1 MGSLGGR
8 ASTADGASMDTDR
21 LQVFSMGGPAP
32 LLDVT
37 PDCIDWPEEG
47 GPNLTVMDVLDILG
61 KHPSYCAIICLDP
74 HSTRW
79 ELDVDEEMRWGGTYQ
94 LVVFACPRCTLCKGC
109 CTRQMEPHE
118 LCMHGLSGLESGVH
132 MWHDL
137 RTRPQRL
144 DLDRSLLRRHVSI
157 QGYQDGLGLEREFDL
172 RSMTQELQDIARE
185 TLDLVHDE
193 QHGWSSWHA
202 WERRTAG
209 ALRTALRASRETVNR
224 QAAGG

>member
-1 MGSLGGR
+1 
-8 ASTADGASMDTDR
+8 MDTDR

-61 KHPSYCAIICLDP
+61 KRPPYCAIICLDP

-94 LVVFACPRCTLCKGC
+94 LVVFACPRCTLCNGC

-118 LCMHGLSGLESGVH
+118 LCMHGLPGLEQRVH